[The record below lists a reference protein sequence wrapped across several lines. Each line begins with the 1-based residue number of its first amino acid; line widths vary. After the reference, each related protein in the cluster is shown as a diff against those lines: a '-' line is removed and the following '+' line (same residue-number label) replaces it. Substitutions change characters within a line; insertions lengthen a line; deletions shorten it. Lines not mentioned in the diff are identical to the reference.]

1 MEKYEK
7 SIGLKTI
14 YLTLVRRFHIILLL
28 FVPIALGSFIATN
41 LIMKKTYQSSSTI
54 AKSTAFTAA
63 HYQNAQLTIKSETN
77 LTKVTENLK
86 NNGVTHSNGSTIT
99 INEINSGLSF
109 SAFSSSNQSISLS
122 LYFQSKDNKI
132 VQPVLAELTTVSVES
147 LKTQKDFEATYI
159 TNEASK
165 AIKISKENQ
174 YFLIALAAGAVV
186 SLGIPFVYE
195 IISDELYDS
204 DDVKMLGCDA
214 FELKVSGK

>member
-28 FVPIALGSFIATN
+28 FVPIALGSFIVTN

-54 AKSTAFTAA
+54 AKATAFSAA
-63 HYQNAQLTIKSETN
+63 HYQNAQLIIKSDTN
-77 LTKVTENLK
+77 LTKIADNLK

-109 SAFSSSNQSISLS
+109 SAFSSSSQSVSLS
-122 LYFQSKDNKI
+122 LFFQSRDNKI
-132 VQPVLAELTTVSVES
+132 VQPVLAELTTISVES
-147 LKTQKDFEATYI
+147 LKIQKDFETTYI
-159 TNEASK
+159 TKEATK
-165 AIKISKENQ
+165 AVKNSKENQ
-174 YFLIALAAGAVV
+174 YFLIALAAGAVI

-195 IISDELYDS
+195 IVSDELYDA
-204 DDVKMLGCDA
+204 DDAKMLGCDA
-214 FELKVSGK
+214 CEIKISGK

>member
-7 SIGLKTI
+7 AIGLKTI
-14 YLTLVRRFHIILLL
+14 YLTFARRFHIILLL
-28 FVPIALGSFIATN
+28 FIPIALGSFIVTN

-54 AKSTAFTAA
+54 AKTTAFTAA

-77 LTKVTENLK
+77 LTTIADNLK

-99 INEINSGLSF
+99 IKEINSGLSF
-109 SAFSSSNQSISLS
+109 SAFSSSNQSVSLS
-122 LYFQSKDNKI
+122 LYFQSTDSKI
-132 VQPVLAELTTVSVES
+132 VQPVLAELTTVSVEV
-147 LKTQKDFEATYI
+147 LKTKKDLETTYI
-159 TNEASK
+159 TKEASK
-165 AIKISKENQ
+165 AVKNSQESK

-195 IISDELYDS
+195 ITSDELYDA

-214 FELKVSGK
+214 FELKISGK